1 MKNIYKTQK
10 KGLIGR
16 LLKHRVLENTKTE
29 EKWGG
34 GNITGAFFCCVSDFT
49 KAGYSF

>member
-16 LLKHRVLENTKTE
+16 LLKHRVLESTKTE

-34 GNITGAFFCCVSDFT
+34 GGTLREHFSVV
-49 KAGYSF
+49 